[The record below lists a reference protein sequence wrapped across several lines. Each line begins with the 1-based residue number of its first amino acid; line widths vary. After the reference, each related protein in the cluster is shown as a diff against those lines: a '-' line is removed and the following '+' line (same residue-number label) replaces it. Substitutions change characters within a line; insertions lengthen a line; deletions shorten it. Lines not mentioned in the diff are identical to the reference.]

1 MGLATKRTKP
11 IARRGRPRRGEPSG
25 DALRAQVIEQAR
37 AVYAVHGET
46 GMSVAQ
52 ILSAAR
58 ISRPTFYRLFRSAS
72 EVCEALIGAANEQL
86 RVCIFGT
93 LITPRDPRDQITAV
107 VAAYFGWAAAQ
118 GPMTHALYRDIA
130 QPGTHANRAREQI
143 IEEFVALLRQ
153 QAQLAGR
160 EPPDRLLA
168 DAVLRALEYLCS
180 SAFAEG
186 MPAAADIEKHRI
198 AAEQLVLGALVPD
211 LITVPAAGTH
221 VGAST

>member
-1 MGLATKRTKP
+1 MGLANKRTTP
-11 IARRGRPRRGEPSG
+11 VARRGRPRRGEPSG

-37 AVYAVHGET
+37 AAYAAYGESEL
-46 GMSVAQ
+46 SVAR
-52 ILSAAR
+52 ILSAAQ

-72 EVCEALIGAANEQL
+72 EVCEALIAEANEQL
-86 RVCIFGT
+86 RACIFAT
-93 LITPRDPRDQITAV
+93 LVTRRDPLAQIRAV
-107 VAAYFGWAAAQ
+107 VAAYFGWAQAL
-118 GPMTHALYRDIA
+118 GPMTHALYRDVA

-160 EPPDRLLA
+160 EPPDPLLA

-186 MPAAADIEKHRI
+186 APAADDFDKHRL

-211 LITVPAAGTH
+211 LISVPATG
-221 VGAST
+221 VDRGAST